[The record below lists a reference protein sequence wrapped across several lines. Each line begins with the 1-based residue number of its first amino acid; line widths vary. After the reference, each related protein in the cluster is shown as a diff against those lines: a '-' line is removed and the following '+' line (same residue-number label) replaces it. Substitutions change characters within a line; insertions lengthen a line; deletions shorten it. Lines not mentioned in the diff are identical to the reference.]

1 MGQAGRGESFAGAAT
16 LGVRSRGFF
25 ALLDHL
31 RVSSMN
37 TKISPATVGA
47 FVIGAFALGVVALL
61 TFGGVSIFSK
71 PQRFVVYFNES
82 IHGLDLGSPVKLR
95 GVRVGR
101 VADLNIRY
109 DNKTNR
115 SVVAVVCEFSRNMV
129 SDTSGSTI
137 NVANRAEL
145 QTLVDHGLRAQLGV
159 LGLATG
165 LLFVEL
171 DFFDPREY
179 PVHEKVTDLKYV
191 VVPAVTSA
199 ITEFQNS
206 ASEILANLKKV
217 DFAGLAREITT
228 LAADARQKIDGVDLK
243 GVADQWKKTGAQVEA
258 LATTPEI
265 KQTFANLNA
274 ALGELRGLLAKI
286 DTQVVP
292 AGKELTETLAQA
304 KVAIESFNATAT
316 EARKFIA
323 AHAGLG
329 DELVGTLEQ
338 LNEAADAVQRLA
350 DFLERNPNALLT
362 GKKRPK

>member
-1 MGQAGRGESFAGAAT
+1 
-16 LGVRSRGFF
+16 
-25 ALLDHL
+25 
-31 RVSSMN
+31 MN
-37 TKISPATVGA
+37 TKISPTTVGA

-101 VADLNIRY
+101 VADLNVRY
-109 DNKTNR
+109 DEKTNQ
-115 SVVAVVCEFSRNMV
+115 SVVAVVCEFSRDMV
-129 SDTSGSTI
+129 TDSKGAVI

-145 QTLVDHGLRAQLGV
+145 QSLVDRGLRAQLGV

-171 DFFDPREY
+171 DFYNPKEFPADA
-179 PVHEKVTDLKYV
+179 KVVDAKHI

-217 DFAGLAREITT
+217 DFAGMAREVTA
-228 LAADARQKIDGVDLK
+228 LAAESRRKLDGVDFK
-243 GVADQWKKTGAQVEA
+243 GVSDQWKKTGAQVEA

-274 ALGELRGLLAKI
+274 AIAELRAVLAKV
-286 DTQVVP
+286 DAQVGP
-292 AGKELTETLAQA
+292 TAKDLSDTLAQA

-323 AHAGLG
+323 THAGLG
-329 DELVGTLEQ
+329 DEMVDTLQQ
-338 LNEAADAVQRLA
+338 LNEAADAVKRLA

-362 GKKRPK
+362 GKKRPQ

>member
-1 MGQAGRGESFAGAAT
+1 
-16 LGVRSRGFF
+16 
-25 ALLDHL
+25 
-31 RVSSMN
+31 MN
-37 TKISPATVGA
+37 TKISPTTIGA
-47 FVIGAFALGVVALL
+47 FVIGAFVLGVVGLM

-129 SDTSGSTI
+129 SDNSGATI

-145 QTLVDHGLRAQLGV
+145 QALVDQGLRAQLGV

-171 DFFDPREY
+171 DFVDPKEY
-179 PVHEKVTDLKYV
+179 PVNDKTTEVRYV
-191 VVPAVTSA
+191 VVPAMKSA
-199 ITEFQNS
+199 ISEFQAS
-206 ASEILANLKKV
+206 ASEILANLKRV
-217 DFAGLAREITT
+217 DFAGLAREATA
-228 LAADARQKIDGVDLK
+228 LAAETRRKLDGVDLK
-243 GVADQWKKTGAQVEA
+243 ATVDQWRKTGAQIES
-258 LATTPEI
+258 LAAAPEI
-265 KQTFANLNA
+265 KQTLANLNTA
-274 ALGELRGLLAKI
+274 IGELRGVLAKI
-286 DTQVVP
+286 DAQVGP

-304 KVAIESFNATAT
+304 KVAMEAFNTTAT

-323 AHAGLG
+323 ANAGVG
-329 DELVGTLEQ
+329 NEMVGTLSQ
-338 LNEAADAVQRLA
+338 LNEAADAVKRLA
-350 DFLERNPNALLT
+350 EFLERNPNALLM
-362 GKKRPK
+362 GKKLPK

>member
-1 MGQAGRGESFAGAAT
+1 
-16 LGVRSRGFF
+16 V
-25 ALLDHL
+25 
-31 RVSSMN
+31 N

-47 FVIGAFALGVVALL
+47 FVIGAFALGIVALL

-109 DNKTNR
+109 DEATNK
-115 SVVAVVCEFSRNMV
+115 SVVAVVCEFNRDKMTDNKGAV
-129 SDTSGSTI
+129 IDVT
-137 NVANRAEL
+137 NRAEL

-171 DFFDPREY
+171 DFVDPKEN
-179 PVHEKVTDLKYV
+179 PVEEKSSDVKYV

-217 DFAGLAREITT
+217 DFAGLAREVTQ
-228 LAADARQKIDGVDLK
+228 LAAESRKKIDGVDLK

-258 LATTPEI
+258 LATAPEI
-265 KQTFANLNA
+265 KQTLTNLNGA
-274 ALGELRGLLAKI
+274 VTELRAVLAKL
-286 DTQVVP
+286 DTQVLP
-292 AGKELTETLAQA
+292 AGKELTDTLAQA
-304 KVAIESFNATAT
+304 RVAIESFNATAT
-316 EARKFIA
+316 EARKFIST
-323 AHAGLG
+323 HSGLG
-329 DELVGTLEQ
+329 DELVGTLQ
-338 LNEAADAVQRLA
+338 QMNEAADAVKRLA
-350 DFLERNPNALLT
+350 DFLERNPNSLLT
-362 GKKRPK
+362 GKKRPQ